1 MIESQCNEKTIQN
14 SLKGNYFMQHYAP
27 YDAPNSKSLRY
38 DLELC
43 RRQCLYKM
51 AFDTSHLFK
60 ISPLCN
66 FRRKINYGIF
76 SHTLTCLFITQWF
89 SSYHLLSIFFFCIEV
104 LLQQNMAWPIGHP
117 TTTVFNKTKFLSNIM
132 VFTASFSCHFIVKE
146 TTMILFLN
154 GYCRVMKE

>member
-1 MIESQCNEKTIQN
+1 MIIFSLTGHGLYNTLIESQCNKKSLQN

-51 AFDTSHLFK
+51 AFDTFHLFK

-76 SHTLTCLFITQWF
+76 SHTLTCLFITQ
-89 SSYHLLSIFFFCIEV
+89 
-104 LLQQNMAWPIGHP
+104 
-117 TTTVFNKTKFLSNIM
+117 
-132 VFTASFSCHFIVKE
+132 
-146 TTMILFLN
+146 
-154 GYCRVMKE
+154 